1 MLVTINLVTGV
12 TLKENKME
20 FKIVNLDRSTDGDVV
35 TTVHYTVS
43 KTDGEAVGSSYGSV
57 GVEVGDTVIP
67 FAELTETVVIDW
79 VKEKL
84 DLVSLEAS
92 LDAQIAEQKA
102 PTVLSGVPW

>member
-1 MLVTINLVTGV
+1 
-12 TLKENKME
+12 ME

-35 TTVHYTVS
+35 TTVHYTVT

-67 FAELTETVVIDW
+67 FAELTEAVVIDW

-84 DLVSLEAS
+84 DLVSLESS
-92 LDAQIAEQKA
+92 LDAQITDLKA
-102 PTVLSGVPW
+102 PKVATGLPW